1 LTKAQ
6 DSDLEN
12 RELRTPL
19 EFRSVKKK
27 LDRIEAG
34 DSRCSGSFK
43 IAIII
48 GKQPLMKTN
57 RFFLVV
63 LSTLIGAAPA
73 FSATT
78 FTPTGV
84 IDMLPTSMSDDASI
98 VVGTGSFQVPNLY
111 YTEAGGAVVIGD
123 GCFNGLP
130 SISGDG
136 TTVLGCHVDAQGNE
150 NAAKWLGGTSWQDL
164 GSEAG
169 AVPCGTSLSG
179 PWGVNQDGSLA
190 VGLLW
195 RAQVCHANAGFW
207 DLVNGGPATVL
218 PMLFNGPAS
227 RANGV
232 NGDGSVII
240 GWQDQ
245 PAGERTAAKWVNGVE
260 QLILTPSGEFNGE
273 AMGVS
278 ADGNA
283 IVGGGYNLR
292 DGAWIWRP
300 VTGVERI
307 TLGRGKSLTLVN
319 VSDDG
324 KTAVGF
330 TREGAHG
337 GHERAFLWRDGRG
350 AIILAKYLADRGA
363 VVPEGWDLIVASLI
377 SADGSTVYGW
387 GFNPDNLVEMFK
399 VELK

>member
-1 LTKAQ
+1 
-6 DSDLEN
+6 
-12 RELRTPL
+12 
-19 EFRSVKKK
+19 
-27 LDRIEAG
+27 
-34 DSRCSGSFK
+34 
-43 IAIII
+43 
-48 GKQPLMKTN
+48 MKTN
-57 RFFLVV
+57 RFAVLAILTFL
-63 LSTLIGAAPA
+63 GAA
-73 FSATT
+73 SARAEVS
-78 FTPTGV
+78 FLPTGV

-98 VVGTGSFQVPNLY
+98 VVGTGFFQVPNLY

-136 TTVLGCHVDAQGNE
+136 TTVLGCHVDTQGNE

-218 PMLFNGPAS
+218 PMLFDGPAS
-227 RANGV
+227 RANGI
-232 NGDGSVII
+232 NDDGSVII

-245 PAGERTAAKWVNGVE
+245 PTGERTAAKWVNGVE
-260 QLILTPSGEFNGE
+260 ELILTPSGGFNGE
-273 AMGVS
+273 AMAVS
-278 ADGNA
+278 ADGNT
-283 IVGGGYNLR
+283 IVGLAYNQR
-292 DGAWIWRP
+292 DGAWIWRAA
-300 VTGVERI
+300 TGVERI
-307 TLGRGKSLTLVN
+307 WERRKSLILLD

-330 TREGAHG
+330 TREGANQ
-337 GHERAFLWRDGRG
+337 GHERAFIWRDGRG
-350 AIILAKYLADRGA
+350 VILLTKYLADHGV
-363 VVPEGWDLIVASLI
+363 VVPEGWDLTVASLI
-377 SADGSTVYGW
+377 SADGTTVYGW
-387 GFNPDNLVEMFK
+387 GFNPDSLVEMFK
-399 VELK
+399 VQLQ